1 MLEGAQSARQP
12 TAETR
17 VNPILKLFSAERR
30 RVAYHARRLQ
40 VEPVREAAALL
51 AAVILTIERVPAGS
65 PGRVIVLSEFIR
77 RLCGRDLTARDVNS
91 LLHLGGADREGN
103 PASLE
108 SGILRDV
115 AAAVR
120 FASFNPGWA
129 PAMGAD
135 LPRMTLVCPVES
147 RLNRRPPTP
156 RWSSLSCEQQC
167 STPIYIYI
175 FIHIYIYIHKQ

>member
-1 MLEGAQSARQP
+1 
-12 TAETR
+12 
-17 VNPILKLFSAERR
+17 
-30 RVAYHARRLQ
+30 
-40 VEPVREAAALL
+40 
-51 AAVILTIERVPAGS
+51 VILTIERVPAGS

-108 SGILRDV
+108 SGILGDV
-115 AAAVR
+115 TAAVR
-120 FASFNPGWA
+120 RASINPGWA

-147 RLNRRPPTP
+147 CVLCGMAYSFMMEEKMKELKVLLTVPPGPP
-156 RWSSLSCEQQC
+156 RQQ
-167 STPIYIYI
+167 IYYGAAYAKIVI
-175 FIHIYIYIHKQ
+175 ALV